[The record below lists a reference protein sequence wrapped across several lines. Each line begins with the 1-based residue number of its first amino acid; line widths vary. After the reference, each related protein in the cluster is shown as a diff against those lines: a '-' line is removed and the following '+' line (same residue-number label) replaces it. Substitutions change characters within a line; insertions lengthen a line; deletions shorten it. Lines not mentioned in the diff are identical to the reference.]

1 MVLTS
6 EQSHALDRIMAWFKE
21 KNEHNY
27 RLSGYAG
34 TGKSFLVGKFLKSLG
49 KKPNVY
55 CLAPSHKARRNLQG
69 LIEGH
74 GVDWIESQT
83 VARFLGQSPKL
94 NEETGFDEFVSNDG
108 ERIYADLVIADEYSM
123 LSHKNLEDIQK
134 KYSGKILFVGD
145 PAQLPPVGEKRS
157 PVLGLPMSESQLIT
171 SVRFTGEIGTV
182 SASYRSNNSQD
193 WRTIDSTDGTIVKSD
208 RQVWFNDLVEQTQA
222 GLASGNYD
230 NCKAIVFRN
239 KTAEA
244 WNERIRLK
252 LWGEQARAYEIGDR
266 LIARKPLFRKTNEYS
281 KNRYCHF
288 SKRYAPVA
296 ENSMEFTVTGLASL
310 DSIKFAGK
318 VFDFY
323 SIPVQPDEGREML
336 LHIPT
341 PDAKLAISVS
351 IALARSKSD
360 WGLIKDLSS
369 FFDDVVFS
377 YVVTCH
383 KAQGSTFT
391 ATFLDLNDLWTSPD
405 RSQILYTALTRASHS
420 VSVF

>member
-1 MVLTS
+1 
-6 EQSHALDRIMAWFKE
+6 
-21 KNEHNY
+21 
-27 RLSGYAG
+27 
-34 TGKSFLVGKFLKSLG
+34 
-49 KKPNVY
+49 
-55 CLAPSHKARRNLQG
+55 
-69 LIEGH
+69 
-74 GVDWIESQT
+74 
-83 VARFLGQSPKL
+83 
-94 NEETGFDEFVSNDG
+94 
-108 ERIYADLVIADEYSM
+108 
-123 LSHKNLEDIQK
+123 
-134 KYSGKILFVGD
+134 
-145 PAQLPPVGEKRS
+145 
-157 PVLGLPMSESQLIT
+157 
-171 SVRFTGEIGTV
+171 
-182 SASYRSNNSQD
+182 
-193 WRTIDSTDGTIVKSD
+193 
-208 RQVWFNDLVEQTQA
+208 
-222 GLASGNYD
+222 
-230 NCKAIVFRN
+230 VFRN

-252 LWGEQARAYEIGDR
+252 LWGEQARAFEIGDR

-296 ENSMEFTVTGLASL
+296 ENSMEFTVTGLASI

-323 SIPVQPDEGREML
+323 SIPVQPDEGRAML

-351 IALARSKSD
+351 ISLARSKSD

-383 KAQGSTFT
+383 KAQGSTFQ

-405 RSQILYTALTRASHS
+405 RSHILYTALTRASLS